1 MIGLLIEDP
10 KAMASAQELRAS
22 SAPTRQNP
30 VRPGMPGSA
39 GLDLSDQRLC
49 RAEPFA
55 TSARPAVAILA
66 KRNTPF
72 YSRSINALR
81 AGPETSATKSPARPA
96 FLPVHPKA
104 ACGDQLV
111 SDQTFNAHWLAM

>member
-1 MIGLLIEDP
+1 
-10 KAMASAQELRAS
+10 MAPAHELRAG

-30 VRPGMPGSA
+30 VRPRMPGSA
-39 GLDLSDQRLC
+39 GLDLSDRQPC

-55 TSARPAVAILA
+55 TPARAAATILA
-66 KRNTPF
+66 KRNAHF

-81 AGPETSATKSPARPA
+81 AGLETSATKSPARPA
-96 FLPVHPKA
+96 FLQVHPKA